1 MRRRLASTA
10 VFQRS
15 SFVSFTL
22 FFVSDYSESSH
33 ARMLRSRLHRGS
45 VPALDGIPMRS
56 SALRFVSR
64 LAWA

>member
-15 SFVSFTL
+15 SLVHII
-22 FFVSDYSESSH
+22 FVSDYSESSH
-33 ARMLRSRLHRGS
+33 SKMLWSRLHRGS
-45 VPALDGIPMRS
+45 LAGLNLGSTRS

-64 LAWA
+64 LACA